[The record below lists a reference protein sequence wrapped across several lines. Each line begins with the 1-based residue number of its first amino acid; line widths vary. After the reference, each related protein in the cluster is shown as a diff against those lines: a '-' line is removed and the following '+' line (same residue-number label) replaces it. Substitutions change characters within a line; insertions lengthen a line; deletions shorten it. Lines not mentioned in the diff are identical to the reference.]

1 MKEYKEEIVNRM
13 REKANGER
21 FVSLKET
28 AAEMGISHINRHDVG
43 DIVCRFRKE
52 PVPGYSLVRL
62 DDGSLFETLHL
73 VADDTEFESE
83 AEFLKSTGVSNE

>member
-1 MKEYKEEIVNRM
+1 MKEYKEEIVAKM

-28 AAEMGISHINRHDVG
+28 AAEMGIKHIKRHDVG
-43 DIVCRFRKE
+43 DIVCRFRKN
-52 PVPGYSLVRL
+52 PVPGYTLVRL

-73 VADDTEFESE
+73 ISDDTEFESE
-83 AEFLKSTGVSNE
+83 SEFNSEELL

>member
-1 MKEYKEEIVNRM
+1 MKEFKEEIVAKM
-13 REKANGER
+13 REKATGER

-28 AAEMGISHINRHDVG
+28 AAEMGIKHIKRHDVG

-62 DDGSLFETLHL
+62 DEGSLFETLHL
-73 VADDTEFESE
+73 ISDDTEFESE
-83 AEFLKSTGVSNE
+83 EDFLKEVEHD